1 MCRMRALLAVLFVA
15 GALLAVSSAHASSA
29 FPITYYGSV
38 HGLWQ
43 VFTVSSAGGSP
54 HQLTSGSL
62 NNADPALSR
71 GGTLIAYDKGSDTN
85 GTSDIWTMNADGSNK
100 RRITATPHIAEYNPS
115 WSPDGS
121 KIAFDAG
128 KGVWVMNSD
137 GSGRHRLTGTFSYG
151 APSWSPNG
159 TKLVYSSYPQ
169 FSSTGQLYIVSVA
182 TGRVHSLVKGFAPAW
197 SPNGTTIVFTRKASV
212 TASDLWLVN
221 ADGTG
226 LRRLTKTPGLFE
238 VFSSWSPD
246 GSQIAVWAE
255 GQGTQPDEMTLY
267 LMNKDGTGSHSLG
280 VTTTSRW
287 WGGLGS

>member
-1 MCRMRALLAVLFVA
+1 MKGVLAVVLLAVGLT
-15 GALLAVSSAHASSA
+15 VSASAQGSSA
-29 FPITYYGSV
+29 FRIAYYGSV

-43 VFTVSSAGGSP
+43 VFTVSSAGGQP
-54 HQLTSGSL
+54 HRLTSGTL
-62 NNADPALSR
+62 NSADPALSR
-71 GGTLIAYDKGSDTN
+71 GGARIAYDKGSDGD
-85 GTSDIWTMNADGSNK
+85 GTSDIWTMNADGTNK
-100 RRITATPHIAEYNPS
+100 RRLTSTSHIAEYNPS
-115 WSPDGS
+115 WCPDGS

-128 KGVWVMNSD
+128 KGVWVMNRD
-137 GSGRHRLTGTFSYG
+137 GSGRHRLTSTTFSYG
-151 APSWSPNG
+151 APSWSPDG

-197 SPNGTTIVFTRKASV
+197 SPNGKTIVFSRKTSV

-221 ADGTG
+221 ADGTN
-226 LRRLTKTPGLFE
+226 LRRLTNTSTRFE

-255 GQGTQPDEMTLY
+255 GDGTQPDEMALY
-267 LMNKDGTGSHSLG
+267 LMNKDGSNSHPLG